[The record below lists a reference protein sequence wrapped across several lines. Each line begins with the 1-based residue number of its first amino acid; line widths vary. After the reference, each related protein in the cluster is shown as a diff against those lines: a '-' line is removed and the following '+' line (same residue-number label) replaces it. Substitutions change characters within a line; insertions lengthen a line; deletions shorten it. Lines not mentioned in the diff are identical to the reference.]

1 MKLTL
6 RDDSELLAALNGS
19 CNRAEN
25 RPPGKAAIHK
35 VELVSEW
42 YSCVEGIWFS
52 YIYFSLSFMTLF
64 GKTLDILLLKP
75 FHKSFMQRF

>member
-6 RDDSELLAALNGS
+6 RDDSELLAALNGP

-42 YSCVEGIWFS
+42 YSRVEGIWFT
-52 YIYFSLSFMTLF
+52 YIYFSLSFMSLF
-64 GKTLDILLLKP
+64 GKNFGYFIAKT
-75 FHKSFMQRF
+75 FS

>member
-6 RDDSELLAALNGS
+6 RDDSELLAVLNGP

-25 RPPGKAAIHK
+25 RLPGKAAIHK

-42 YSCVEGIWFS
+42 YSCVEIA
-52 YIYFSLSFMTLF
+52 M
-64 GKTLDILLLKP
+64 
-75 FHKSFMQRF
+75 R